1 MMKMKTI
8 YSTIFA
14 CMLMALAACSN
25 SDTLADEP
33 FAPNPAVDHIALDT
47 PEDVVTIETS
57 PVISKQ
63 IAGAGYDV
71 CAPYLSQKAVKAP
84 VIDLQKLK
92 ELGDYYSLMYAT
104 SSYSD
109 IETFNTADLMP
120 VSILANI
127 KDDPWFSADNDHSSC
142 FSFTY
147 LATNFAYYIH
157 RILLMDHMISNYP
170 ERIFSD
176 EFLND
181 IKTMEPM
188 DIILKYGTHVI
199 TSVSTGMR
207 IGGLYRTAAFPP
219 LSISGDQGPS
229 AEAVCQRAAIQA
241 MQKANLPTN
250 IQISGDTDS
259 KNWHS
264 DGALR
269 VTLEGGNTSL
279 LSANP
284 TTEELNAWLKE
295 GCTSE
300 NGTILAFPDDPKPI
314 YELIADRNKAIAVK
328 KASDQYVYGHTL
340 SVRKTEA
347 LLQAWENGQYKYSTT
362 PTADT
367 EGAVCDIPLTNAT
380 GLTMLYAVND
390 GNKSR
395 LMTGDDGVPVPG
407 KSLILGYIYAA
418 PTAGTVPLY
427 EYQNSGFYYYSV
439 KDDNIFPATSGWHK
453 AGILGYVIPLAV
465 KQKE

>member
-1 MMKMKTI
+1 MKTI

-14 CMLMALAACSN
+14 CMLLTLGACSN
-25 SDTLADEP
+25 SDTITDEP
-33 FAPNPAVDHIALDT
+33 FAPNPAVDHITLDT
-47 PEDVVTIETS
+47 PEDVVTIEAS
-57 PVISKQ
+57 PVICKQ

-71 CAPYLSQKAVKAP
+71 RAPYLSQEAVKAP
-84 VIDLQKLK
+84 IIDIQKLK

-127 KDDPWFSADNDHSSC
+127 KDDPWFSADNNHSSC

-147 LATNFAYYIH
+147 IATNFNYYIH

-176 EFLND
+176 DFLSD
-181 IKTMEPM
+181 IKTMEPK

-229 AEAVCQRAAIQA
+229 AEAVCQHAAIQA
-241 MQKANLPTN
+241 MQKAYLPTN

-259 KNWHS
+259 KKWHS

-284 TTEELNAWLKE
+284 TKEELNAWLTE

-300 NGTILAFPDDPKPI
+300 NGAILGFSDDPKPI
-314 YELIADRNKAIAVK
+314 YELIPDKDKAIAVK
-328 KASDQYVYGHTL
+328 KVFDQYMAYTL
-340 SVRKTEA
+340 NVTKTAA
-347 LLQAWENGQYKYSTT
+347 LLQSWENGQYKYSTT
-362 PTADT
+362 PTEST
-367 EGAVCDIPLTNAT
+367 EGAVCAIPQRNGN
-380 GLTMLYAVND
+380 GLTMLYSVTD

-395 LMTGDDGVPVPG
+395 LMTGENGVPVPG
-407 KSLILGYIYAA
+407 KSLALGYIYSSPA
-418 PTAGTVPLY
+418 AGTVPLY
-427 EYQNSGFYYYSV
+427 EYQCSGFYYYSL
-439 KDDNIFPATSGWHK
+439 KDSNVSQTANNWSKT
-453 AGILGYVIPLAV
+453 GILGYVIPLTV
-465 KQKE
+465 E